1 MSPVKGP
8 GTSDENTRTFTEKQQ
23 TSVVNKIIRTP
34 TTLNKY

>member
-8 GTSDENTRTFTEKQQ
+8 GMSDENIHAFPEREQPR
-23 TSVVNKIIRTP
+23 VVNKIIRTP